1 MATAVGVGLMEF
13 PFSGPAAFWRWID
26 LCEEAGIDSFWQTDR
41 MVSGEPMLECMSAM
55 AALAGRTVKLK
66 FGMNV
71 ASVAL
76 REPVLLAKQIAT
88 IDMLSGGRLL
98 PAYGIGSPH
107 SPDWQGLGVS
117 PRRRGRR
124 TDEAL
129 EIIARLLSGERFEF
143 EGEFY
148 TCRDIAISPLPVQ
161 SKLPLW
167 IGGSSAAAIRRTA
180 RIGSGW
186 LGGRETPREARKVV
200 RGVLEITRESGR
212 PFPSDHFGAGFF
224 YRFGREDDAIVAGQL
239 ERMLDRFPDRD
250 PWQSLVVGGPA
261 EVLAR
266 VQAYVDVGV
275 TKFVLR
281 PLGVDDGD
289 IYAQTRRL
297 AEEVIPFLPPDR
309 PDLEA

>member
-41 MVSGEPMLECMSAM
+41 MVSREPMLECMSAM

-71 ASVAL
+71 ASVSL

-88 IDMLSGGRLL
+88 IDMLSAGRLL

-117 PRRRGRR
+117 PQGRGRR

-129 EIIARLLSGERFEF
+129 EIIARLLAGERFDF

-148 TCRDIAISPLPVQ
+148 TCRDVAISPLPVQ
-161 SKLPLW
+161 SKLPFW
-167 IGGSSAAAIRRTA
+167 TGGSSDAAIRRTA
-180 RIGSGW
+180 RIASGW
-186 LGGRETPREARKVV
+186 LGGRETPPEARKVV
-200 RGVLEITRESGR
+200 RGVLELARESGR
-212 PFPSDHFGAGFF
+212 PFPRDHFGAGFF
-224 YRFGREDDAIVAGQL
+224 YRFGREGDAIVADQID
-239 ERMLDRFPDRD
+239 RMRNRFPDRD
-250 PWQSLVVGGPA
+250 PWQSLVVGGPTA
-261 EVLAR
+261 LLAR
-266 VQAYVDVGV
+266 IQEYVDVGV

-281 PLGVDDGD
+281 PLGADDED
-289 IYAQTRRL
+289 IYTQTRRL
-297 AEEVIPFLPPDR
+297 AEEVIPSLPAADV
-309 PDLEA
+309 